1 MSRKGHAIGNR
12 LGISKDWVSHFGSFK
27 VGENI
32 KKSFFIRQW
41 LINMLSK
48 LSVWFLSMR
57 IIQRKNFMDIHI
69 LICYL
74 NSVEPKIHNN
84 YFLQHVV
91 ENWYWKPVTVG
102 FLKVP
107 YAPENKYRTR
117 QLARLRFKFLQNKY
131 RKFSSYQKFFIKVL
145 EFYLEDKLKD
155 VVKVPVK
162 IRLYNII
169 DYYNVYD
176 FNMITTYVIVIMKLF
191 PREQRKLFS
200 SIKTSIFYL
209 TLGII
214 RKNSFLIAKVF
225 ALGLQRYKRPGELL
239 NFFFKIIREVF
250 YLIPLKS
257 ETEEVIRGE
266 YLKIQISGKISG
278 RMRAVKKIYSF
289 SHYKGKQVPIQTLN
303 KDVSYSLS
311 EAYTYAGVLGIKVW
325 IC

>member
-1 MSRKGHAIGNR
+1 
-12 LGISKDWVSHFGSFK
+12 
-27 VGENI
+27 
-32 KKSFFIRQW
+32 
-41 LINMLSK
+41 
-48 LSVWFLSMR
+48 MR
-57 IIQRKNFMDIHI
+57 IIQRKNFMDVHI

-74 NSVEPKIHNN
+74 NSAEPRIYNN
-84 YFLQHVV
+84 YFLQYVV

-107 YAPENKYRTR
+107 YAPESPYRSR

-131 RKFSSYQKFFIKVL
+131 RKFSNYQKFFIKVL
-145 EFYLEDKLKD
+145 EFYLEDKLKSLI
-155 VVKVPVK
+155 KVPVK

-169 DYYNVYD
+169 DYYNVYE
-176 FNMITTYVIVIMKLF
+176 FNMITTYVTVIMKLF

-200 SIKTSIFYL
+200 TIKTSIFYI

-225 ALGLQRYKRPGELL
+225 ALGLERYKRPGELL

-257 ETEEVIRGE
+257 ESGDILRGE

-289 SHYKGKQVPIQTLN
+289 SHYKGKQVPIQTLSKN
-303 KDVSYSLS
+303 VSYSLA
-311 EAYTYAGVLGIKVW
+311 EAYTYAGVLGIKV
-325 IC
+325 